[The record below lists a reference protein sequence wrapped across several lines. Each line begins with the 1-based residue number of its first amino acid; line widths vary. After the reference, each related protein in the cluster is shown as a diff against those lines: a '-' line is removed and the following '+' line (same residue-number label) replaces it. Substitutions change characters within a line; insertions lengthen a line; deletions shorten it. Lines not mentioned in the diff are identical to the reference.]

1 MRKYCYPAKDKHKK
15 TKYGTLRSSMVISN
29 HVRATDVLQSIVTKQ
44 IGLFE
49 KSAAAI
55 KGI

>member
-1 MRKYCYPAKDKHKK
+1 
-15 TKYGTLRSSMVISN
+15 MVISN

>member
-1 MRKYCYPAKDKHKK
+1 
-15 TKYGTLRSSMVISN
+15 MVILN
-29 HVRATDVLQSIVTKQ
+29 YVGAIDVSQEMVTKQ

-49 KSAAAI
+49 KRAAAI